1 MNELEFYMDKALCLA
16 LKGMGTTSP
25 NPMVGAVIVKD
36 GVILGEGWHVRAGE
50 GHAEVNAFADAAK
63 KGNDVK
69 DAAIFVTLEPC
80 STKGRTPACTDAIL
94 ASGVKKVVIGCLD
107 PNPKHAGRAVKILE
121 DAGIRVISGVL
132 EKECLSLNEAFFH
145 WITTG
150 KPFVLLKIAQTLDGK
165 IACYNGVSQ
174 WITGKEARSRVMQLR
189 MWADCVITGGQTFR
203 VDHPRFTVRDESGNV
218 LKTPRRIVVTRDVE
232 NLKNSCPEGENWEFI
247 TLKNPEAWEKF
258 LLDLGKENITSIL
271 LECGGTLAASA
282 LEAKAVN
289 KVEFHIAPMILGG
302 EQSILSIAG
311 KSAESL
317 EKAWQLDEVKYTQYG
332 KDLAFSG
339 LVKYK

>member
-16 LKGMGTTSP
+16 RKGLGTTSP

-36 GVILGEGWHVRAGE
+36 GTILGEGWHIRAGE

-63 KGNDVK
+63 KGNDVNR
-69 DAAIFVTLEPC
+69 AAIFVTLEPC

-94 ASGVKKVVIGCLD
+94 ASGIKKVVIGCLD

-121 DAGIRVISGVL
+121 DAGIEVISGIL
-132 EKECLSLNEAFFH
+132 EKECLQINEAFFH

-174 WITGKEARSRVMQLR
+174 WITGKEARIRVMELR

-203 VDHPRFTVRDESGNV
+203 TDHPRFTVRDESGNI
-218 LKTPRRIVVTRDVE
+218 LKTPRRIVVTNDVE
-232 NLKNSCPEGENWEFI
+232 NMKKSCPEGENWEF
-247 TLKNPEAWEKF
+247 TALKNPEEWEKF
-258 LLDLGKENITSIL
+258 LLDLGKENVTSIL
-271 LECGGTLAASA
+271 LECGGKLAASA

-289 KVEFHIAPMILGG
+289 KAEFHIAPKILGG
-302 EQSILSIAG
+302 EKSILSIAG
-311 KSAESL
+311 ASPDSL
-317 EKAWQLDEVKYTQYG
+317 EGAWQLEEVTYTQYG